1 MRGLIKDSPVKRGIL
16 SMLREGDTVSGD
28 RMARELGVSRVSVW
42 KHVKELQALGY
53 GIEATGR
60 GYRLV
65 STPGKPY
72 PWELD
77 VRSYYLLKTPS
88 TMEVAGKLAE
98 RGEPEWTF
106 VIAEEQTAGRA
117 RRGGRW
123 LSKRGGLYF
132 SVILRPRMRLTEVG
146 NLMKPSLKAVA
157 RTLGDYKIPVEVLD
171 EGIYV
176 GEKKIAG
183 VLLEAAGELDMVR
196 YAVIGVGLNVSNP
209 VPGDA
214 TSMARVLGRAP
225 PLLEVS
231 RRLFGELRFS
241 LGTFLNQPA
250 EVESDAEG

>member
-1 MRGLIKDSPVKRGIL
+1 
-16 SMLREGDTVSGD
+16 
-28 RMARELGVSRVSVW
+28 
-42 KHVKELQALGY
+42 
-53 GIEATGR
+53 
-60 GYRLV
+60 
-65 STPGKPY
+65 
-72 PWELD
+72 
-77 VRSYYLLKTPS
+77 
-88 TMEVAGKLAE
+88 
-98 RGEPEWTF
+98 
-106 VIAEEQTAGRA
+106 
-117 RRGGRW
+117 
-123 LSKRGGLYF
+123 
-132 SVILRPRMRLTEVG
+132 MRLTEVG

-157 RTLGDYKIPVEVLD
+157 RTLGGYRIPVEVLD

-196 YAVIGVGLNVSNP
+196 YAVVGVGLNVSNP